1 MSKKI
6 WNDSK
11 GYVIIFIL
19 SMFFLSGITFWL
31 FIQDPYGSQ
40 RTVFFVDQDD
50 YFMDF
55 FNTLH
60 YVADRNPYVD
70 GYGGLV
76 NRNYLPLGYMILY
89 PFSQVDD
96 FVNILPKELRDW
108 QGPIIACFIFLFIS
122 LGSFLYLM
130 YEGKKGKRVEKFFTT
145 LACALSGIIVYNM
158 DRANTVILS
167 AAALLFFLLFYK
179 DEKRAYRHLA
189 YMALAIAGALKVYP
203 ALFGVLL
210 LYEKRYKDAAYAIL
224 YGLAF
229 VFLPFLFFEGGFSN
243 VPQLIYNVSLN
254 SAKYYGGTFSVISN
268 TIFEVSD
275 YYHIGFMVGNVILL
289 IVLLLGWTQKKSWKQ
304 ILLLACGLVLTPVH
318 SGYYCGLYLF
328 IPFLFFLNEKE
339 HKLTDLFYLILF
351 IILFN
356 PLQYSFYLPKSQ
368 LLVERVD
375 NYMVSNMVVIL
386 MYLLLMIE
394 TIIQIGKVAY
404 GKLVFSVATGDRNE
418 K

>member
-1 MSKKI
+1 MIEKI
-6 WNDSK
+6 WKDSK
-11 GYVIIFIL
+11 GYVIIFVIT
-19 SMFFLSGITFWL
+19 MFLLAGTSLWL
-31 FIQDPYGSQ
+31 FLQEPYGSQ
-40 RTVFFVDQDD
+40 RTLLFIDQDD

-96 FVNILPKELRDW
+96 FINILPKELRGW
-108 QGPIIACFIFLFIS
+108 QGPMIACVIFLCIS
-122 LGSFLYLM
+122 LGSFFYLM

-145 LACALSGIIVYNM
+145 LACALSGIILYNI
-158 DRANTVILS
+158 DRANTIILS

-179 DEKRAYRHLA
+179 DEKPLYRHLA

-203 ALFGVLL
+203 ALFGIML
-210 LYEKRYKDAAYAIL
+210 LYEKRFKDAAYAIL

-243 VPQLIYNVSLN
+243 IPGLIYNVGLN
-254 SAKYYGGTFSVISN
+254 NAKYYGGTFSVISN
-268 TIFEVSD
+268 TIFEAKD
-275 YYHIGFMVGNVILL
+275 YYDIGFMVGNVVLIL
-289 IVLLLGWTQKKSWKQ
+289 VLLLGWAQKKSWKQ
-304 ILLLACGLVLTPVH
+304 ILLLTCGLVLTPVH

-328 IPFLFFLNEKE
+328 LPLLFFLNEKE
-339 HKLTDLFYLILF
+339 HKITDLFYLVFFVLV
-351 IILFN
+351 LN
-356 PLQYSFYLPKSQ
+356 PLQYSFSLPESS

-375 NYMVSNMVVIL
+375 NFMISNMAVIL
-386 MYLLLMIE
+386 VYILLILETLLLA
-394 TIIQIGKVAY
+394 GKV
-404 GKLVFSVATGDRNE
+404 VFRSRRQNE
-418 K
+418 E